1 MKFNTRCNP
10 VCLSERAA
18 SIVWGCN
25 LIIWIAQGGQLLR
38 GDAAINH
45 VGAASAET
53 GVVTGQE

>member
-1 MKFNTRCNP
+1 MKFNTRSNP
-10 VCLSERAA
+10 VYLSERAA
-18 SIVWGCN
+18 LIVSGGH